1 MNKKVVVISSIISLV
16 LVAAVAGPW
25 VYINLIKDDPPA
37 RLTLDTIPDESTTS
51 IAAADAQGI
60 DGQWSI
66 ATGSVVGYRV
76 KEILLGQDSEGVGR
90 SNSVS
95 GSLALRDNQVDTAEF
110 AVEITTIRSDS
121 SRRDS
126 QFTGRIMD
134 ATTFPTASFKLSA
147 PISLDSEISVGTPIQ
162 VQATGDLTLRG
173 VTKSVTFPI
182 DAQYDGSTI
191 QVAGSIDVVFADWG
205 IPNPSNA
212 VVTTQEHGLLEFL
225 LTFTRRRQ

>member
-1 MNKKVVVISSIISLV
+1 MSKKVVVIAAIISFL
-16 LVAAVAGPW
+16 LVAAVVGPW
-25 VYINLIKDDPPA
+25 LYINVIKDDPPP
-37 RLTLDTIPDESTTS
+37 RLTLDTVPAETTTS
-51 IAAADAQGI
+51 IAVADAQGI
-60 DGQWSI
+60 DGEWSV
-66 ATGSVVGYRV
+66 AAGSVVGYRV

-90 SNSVS
+90 SNAVT
-95 GSLALRDNQVDTAEF
+95 GSLLLSETQVDAAEF
-110 AVEITTIRSDS
+110 AVEISTIRSDS

-134 ATTFPTASFKLSA
+134 AATFPTASFKLSA

-225 LTFTRRRQ
+225 LTFTR

>member
-1 MNKKVVVISSIISLV
+1 MNKKVVVIASIISLV

-37 RLTLDTIPDESTTS
+37 RLTLDTIPGESTTS

-90 SNSVS
+90 SDAVS
-95 GSLALRDNQVDTAEF
+95 GSLVLSDNQVDTAEF

-126 QFTGRIMD
+126 QFTDHIMD
-134 ATTFPTASFKLSA
+134 AATFPTASFKLSA
-147 PISLDSEISVGTPIQ
+147 PISLDSEITVGTPIQ
-162 VQATGDLTLRG
+162 FQATGDLTLRG

-191 QVAGSIDVVFADWG
+191 QVAGSIEVVFADWG
-205 IPNPSNA
+205 IANPSNA
-212 VVTTQEHGLLEFL
+212 AVTTQDHGLLEFL
-225 LTFTRRRQ
+225 LTFTR

>member
-1 MNKKVVVISSIISLV
+1 M

-37 RLTLDTIPDESTTS
+37 RLTLDTIPDEGTTS
-51 IAAADAQGI
+51 IAATDAQGT

-95 GSLALRDNQVDTAEF
+95 GSLVLSDNQVDTAEF

-126 QFTGRIMD
+126 QFTGHIMD
-134 ATTFPTASFKLSA
+134 AATFPTASFKLSA
-147 PISLDSEISVGTPIQ
+147 PISLTTESIDGNPLQ
-162 VQATGDLTLRG
+162 VEATGDLTLRG
-173 VTKSVTFPI
+173 VTKSMTFPI
-182 DAQYDGSTI
+182 DARYDGSTI
-191 QVAGSIDVVFADWG
+191 QVAGSIEVVFADWG

-212 VVTTQEHGLLEFL
+212 VVTTQDNGLLEFL
-225 LTFTRRRQ
+225 LSFTR